1 MAIKRFDKDMEII
14 GKLGYNPGTDDGLS
28 PEELQDKFDEGG
40 KAIQKFMNDT
50 LIPAIEGAEGGGI
63 VMSDT
68 QPEFSP
74 VLWLKVDAGEQ
85 TTKNVTLI
93 YIDAEGTEITLYPK
107 TKAEN
112 IIDFDEKMQQF
123 HLKKQDTL
131 TVGKW
136 VGASAPYTLTL
147 SVPGVKADDDPHVGP
162 VYSDD
167 LTTRKN
173 QVEAWSCVSYGKPG
187 ENQISF
193 VCDED
198 KPGVDIPIQIEVN
211 R

>member
-14 GKLGYNPGTDDGLS
+14 GKLGINPGTDDGLT
-28 PEELQDKFDEGG
+28 PEEIQDKFDEGG
-40 KAIQKFMNDT
+40 KAIQEFINDT
-50 LIPAIEGAEGGGI
+50 LIPAVEGADGRGI

-68 QPEFSP
+68 KPEFYP

-93 YIDAEGTEITLYPK
+93 YINTEGTEITLYPK

-112 IIDFDEKMQQF
+112 IIDFDEKMQEF

-131 TVGKW
+131 SVGKW

-147 SVPGVKADDDPHVGP
+147 SVPGVETDDWPHVGP

-167 LTTRKN
+167 PETRKI
-173 QVEAWSCVSYGKPG
+173 QTDAWSLVSDSTPG
-187 ENQISF
+187 QNQITF
-193 VCDED
+193 ICDD
-198 KPGVDIPIQIEVN
+198 SKPEVDIPIQIEVN